1 MAADLVV
8 LLCLAA
14 AAAAVEGERRPGL
27 PGAGGMLSR
36 GSLRRPRLLQ
46 LGSRRGATPPP

>member
-1 MAADLVV
+1 MAVDLVV

-36 GSLRRPRLLQ
+36 GSLRRPRRLQ
-46 LGSRRGATPPP
+46 LGSRRATAPPP